1 MTDADAPERGLSRL
15 EQAIAGA
22 GPEARVYL
30 LPLALMAGG
39 AAEALMAERL
49 ACRIGAGPV
58 AMTACAVRV
67 RGAKGPVHEV
77 AVAVHDLL
85 AWASSAPAAAAR
97 IRVLLERI
105 AAPRPGWDDRPRLMG
120 IVNVTPDS
128 FSDGGAHLDPAA
140 ALAHCEALVAAGADI
155 LDIGG
160 ESTRPGAAPVPPE
173 EEIGRVLPVL
183 EGLRARRDQLPGV
196 LLSIDTRRAAVM
208 RAAVQAGV
216 DIINDVS
223 ALAGDPDSLAVA
235 AASGAHVAIMHMQGT
250 PETMNVAP
258 AYDDVALDVFDFLE
272 ARIEAC
278 VAAGIAR
285 ERITV
290 DPGLG
295 FGKRGRQNLEIL
307 RALPL
312 FHGLGCP
319 ILLGASRKGFGSGQ
333 SALPPKERLPTSL
346 AAAVHALFC
355 GVQILRVHDVAE
367 TRQVVQL
374 WRSLARRD

>member
-1 MTDADAPERGLSRL
+1 MTDADAATRCLSQLERAVV
-15 EQAIAGA
+15 EA

-30 LPLALMAGG
+30 LPSGLMAGG
-39 AAEALMAERL
+39 AAEALLAERW
-49 ACRIGAGPV
+49 AHRIAGGPI
-58 AMTACAVRV
+58 AMTACAVRL
-67 RGAKGPVHEV
+67 RRPEGPAQEF
-77 AVAVHDLL
+77 AATIPDLL
-85 AWASSAPAAAAR
+85 SWIASGSPAAYQG
-97 IRVLLERI
+97 RVLLERI
-105 AAPRPGWDDRPRLMG
+105 AAPRTGWADRPRLMG

-128 FSDGGAHLDPAA
+128 FSDGGAYLDPAA
-140 ALAHCEALVAAGADI
+140 ALAHCEALVEAGADI

-160 ESTRPGAAPVPPE
+160 ESTRPGATPVPPE
-173 EEIGRVLPVL
+173 EEIARVLPVL
-183 EGLRARRDQLPGV
+183 EGLRARRDRLPGV
-196 LLSIDTRRAAVM
+196 AISIDTRRAAVM
-208 RAAVQAGV
+208 WAALGVGV

-223 ALAGDPDSLAVA
+223 ALTGDRDSLGVA
-235 AASGAHVAIMHMQGT
+235 AASEACIAIMHMQGT

-258 AYDDVALDVFDFLE
+258 SYDDVALDVFDFLA
-272 ARIEAC
+272 ARVEAC

-285 ERITV
+285 ERIIV

-346 AAAVHALFC
+346 AAAMHGLSC

-374 WRSLARRD
+374 WRSLAQRD